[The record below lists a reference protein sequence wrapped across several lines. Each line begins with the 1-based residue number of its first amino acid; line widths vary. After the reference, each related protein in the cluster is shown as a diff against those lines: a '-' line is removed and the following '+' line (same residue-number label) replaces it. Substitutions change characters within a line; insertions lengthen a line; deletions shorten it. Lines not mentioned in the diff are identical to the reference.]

1 MTFDL
6 MNPGQLMQALG
17 RDLILMAGAMVA
29 MIVAAW
35 KAESAPHQR
44 TVGYL
49 SLGVIGVTVVAV
61 LLLALVVF
69 MTVEHRPLRSTME

>member
-17 RDLILMAGAMVA
+17 PDLILMAGAMVA
-29 MIVAAW
+29 MLVAAW

-44 TVGYL
+44 TE
-49 SLGVIGVTVVAV
+49 IGRAHV
-61 LLLALVVF
+61 
-69 MTVEHRPLRSTME
+69 